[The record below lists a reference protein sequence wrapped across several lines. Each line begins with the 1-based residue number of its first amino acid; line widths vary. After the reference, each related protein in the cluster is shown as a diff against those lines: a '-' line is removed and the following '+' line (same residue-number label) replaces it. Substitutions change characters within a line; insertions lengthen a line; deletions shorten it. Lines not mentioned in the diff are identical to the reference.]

1 MSEWYVVSRE
11 PAPGQAG
18 SGISENLAQFANESL
33 AKEFARR
40 IYLEGKFIEA
50 RRSLE
55 VNKRYNRPRR
65 PWSYGT

>member
-50 RRSLE
+50 RG
-55 VNKRYNRPRR
+55 PRHKFDR
-65 PWSYGT
+65 TNVADWLAAK